1 MFIPSLRQ
9 SKLLW
14 NLLTSSGK
22 SCFNHACYEYV
33 SGRPPPL
40 RTTTFIPSI
49 CRIYTYKF
57 RIVSDFI
64 LTCRLVHL
72 YMPYIRFL
80 CVRPGLCLRLPSDS
94 PHGGHPCPWLTIPTI
109 KARSGLTPY
118 SCCPCRANMNKG
130 QGTFQFS
137 ALFLFYPSILMVST
151 NNKLAL
157 HPYLPTVNRNSL

>member
-33 SGRPPPL
+33 SRRPPPL
-40 RTTTFIPSI
+40 RTATFIPSI
-49 CRIYTYKF
+49 CRIYIYKF
-57 RIVSDFI
+57 RIVIGLHLDMQ
-64 LTCRLVHL
+64 TRPLV
-72 YMPYIRFL
+72 YAYIRFL

-118 SCCPCRANMNKG
+118 SCCPCRANMAKRE
-130 QGTFQFS
+130 T
-137 ALFLFYPSILMVST
+137 L
-151 NNKLAL
+151 
-157 HPYLPTVNRNSL
+157 

>member
-33 SGRPPPL
+33 SRRPPPL
-40 RTTTFIPSI
+40 RTATFIPSI
-49 CRIYTYKF
+49 CRIYIYKF
-57 RIVSDFI
+57 RIVIGLHLDMQ
-64 LTCRLVHL
+64 TRPLVYAL
-72 YMPYIRFL
+72 YPVS
-80 CVRPGLCLRLPSDS
+80 VRQTGTLPP

-118 SCCPCRANMNKG
+118 SCCPCRANMYLP
-130 QGTFQFS
+130 FS
-137 ALFLFYPSILMVST
+137 HNENMKNGSSEFDKLCTYSQIFLFSYEAIC
-151 NNKLAL
+151 
-157 HPYLPTVNRNSL
+157 